1 MFDNSNASNQTVD
14 SMGGDDEC
22 PAHFATTAERVGKL
36 IAYII
41 IFVISLT
48 GNTLII
54 YVVRKSK
61 HIQRNVNY
69 LILNMAISDLFT
81 AVLVIPTKIVQI
93 ILDIDE
99 ERWLIT
105 GLGGQ
110 ITCKLLR
117 FVLDIPLS
125 VSTLTLVL
133 IALERFVAV
142 VFPLRAK
149 RITSRL
155 RVALILSTWI
165 ISVALH
171 GPYFYIFKIV
181 EYDSESYCIPTWEPV
196 FEEPA
201 TGKFYASFLCVALI
215 IIPFT
220 LLVVI
225 YTIIVLTLVKQRN
238 ALREAVRGGVL
249 RDKMNRN
256 VLKMAVTIVVLFA
269 ICWGPV
275 NIYIFIFIFVWNWD
289 VPRCVLPAFPFIAE
303 FFAHTNSAINPFVYF
318 GFVENYR
325 RSLRNAINGS
335 FLQTSVREAEN
346 RLNFRRDTFELT
358 TIGRQRAPTL
368 ETKADGILMIS
379 SKRLNIRCE
388 SEGTI
393 VETL

>member
-1 MFDNSNASNQTVD
+1 MFDNNNASNQTVD
-14 SMGGDDEC
+14 SMVGDDEC
-22 PAHFATTAERVGKL
+22 PAHFTTTAERVGKL
-36 IAYII
+36 MAYII
-41 IFVISLT
+41 IFLISLT

-61 HIQRNVNY
+61 NIQRNVNY
-69 LILNMAISDLFT
+69 LILNMAVSDLFT
-81 AVLVIPTKIVQI
+81 PAFVIPTKIVKI

-99 ERWLIT
+99 STWLIT
-105 GLGGQ
+105 GLGGE
-110 ITCKLLR
+110 ITCKLLY
-117 FVLDIPLS
+117 FVKDIALP

-155 RVALILSTWI
+155 RAALIMSTWI
-165 ISVALH
+165 ISAALH
-171 GPYFYIFKIV
+171 GPYFYIFKTF
-181 EYDSESYCIPTWEPV
+181 EYDSKAFCVPSWEPA
-196 FEEPA
+196 FEEPS
-201 TGKFYASFLCVALI
+201 TGKFYATFLCVALI

-220 LLVVI
+220 LLAVI
-225 YTIIVLTLVKQRN
+225 YTIIVLTLVRKRN
-238 ALREAVRGGVL
+238 ALRDAVRGGVI
-249 RDKMNRN
+249 RDKMNKN
-256 VLKMAVTIVVLFA
+256 VLKMAVTIVVVFA
-269 ICWGPV
+269 ICWGPL
-275 NIYIFIFIFVWNWD
+275 NIYYFILIFVWNWQ

-303 FFAHTNSAINPFVYF
+303 FFAHANSAINPFVYF

-335 FLQTSVREAEN
+335 ILQTSVREVGS
-346 RLNFRRDTFELT
+346 RLNYRRDMFELT
-358 TIGRQRAPTL
+358 TICRQRAPSS
-368 ETKADGILMIS
+368 ETKATGILMTS

>member
-1 MFDNSNASNQTVD
+1 MLDNSDASNQTVD
-14 SMGGDDEC
+14 SMAGDDEC
-22 PAHFATTAERVGKL
+22 PAPLTTTAERVGKL

-54 YVVRKSK
+54 YVARKSK
-61 HIQRNVNY
+61 NIQRNVNY
-69 LILNMAISDLFT
+69 LILNLAISDLFT
-81 AVLVIPTKIVQI
+81 PVFVIPTKIVQI
-93 ILDIDE
+93 ILDVNE
-99 ERWLIT
+99 SRWLIT
-105 GLGGQ
+105 GLGGE
-110 ITCKLLR
+110 IMCKLLH
-117 FVLDIPLS
+117 FLQDITLP

-155 RVALILSTWI
+155 RVVLILSTWI
-165 ISVALH
+165 ISAALH

-181 EYDSESYCIPTWEPV
+181 EIDSESYCIPTWEPA

-201 TGKFYASFLCVALI
+201 TGKFYATFLCVALI

-220 LLVVI
+220 LLAVI
-225 YTIIVLTLVKQRN
+225 YTIIVVTLVKQRN

-256 VLKMAVTIVVLFA
+256 VLKMAVTIVVVFA
-269 ICWGPV
+269 ICWGPI
-275 NIYIFIFIFVWNWD
+275 NIYIFILIFVWNWQA
-289 VPRCVLPAFPFIAE
+289 PQCVLPAFSFIAG
-303 FFAHTNSAINPFVYF
+303 FFAHANSAINPFVYF

-335 FLQTSVREAEN
+335 ILHTSVREAEN
-346 RLNFRRDTFELT
+346 RLNFRRGTFKLT

-368 ETKADGILMIS
+368 ETKIDGILMIS

>member
-54 YVVRKSK
+54 YVVRKSRN
-61 HIQRNVNY
+61 IQRNASY
-69 LILNMAISDLFT
+69 LILNMAVSDLFT
-81 AVLVIPTKIVQI
+81 PVFVIPTKIVQI

-133 IALERFVAV
+133 IGLERFVAV

-165 ISVALH
+165 ISAVLY

-181 EYDSESYCIPTWEPV
+181 EDDSESYCIPSWEPA
-196 FEEPA
+196 FEEPS
-201 TGKFYASFLCVALI
+201 TGKFYATFLCVALI

-220 LLVVI
+220 LLALI
-225 YTIIVLTLVKQRN
+225 YTIIVLTLVRQRN
-238 ALREAVRGGVL
+238 ALGDAVRGGVI

-256 VLKMAVTIVVLFA
+256 VLKMAVTIVVVFA
-269 ICWGPV
+269 ICWGPL
-275 NIYIFIFIFVWNWD
+275 NIYMFLLIFVWNWQA
-289 VPRCVLPAFPFIAE
+289 PECVLPAFPFIAD
-303 FFAHTNSAINPFVYF
+303 FFAHANSAINPFVYF

-325 RSLRNAINGS
+325 RSLRNAING
-335 FLQTSVREAEN
+335 FILQTSVREAEN

-358 TIGRQRAPTL
+358 NIGRQRAPTL

-379 SKRLNIRCE
+379 SKRLNMRCE